1 MSVNK
6 AEAVVMITHKRGMHL
21 SPASIFAEKANEFQA
36 DIRVAVAGNPQE
48 TWNGKRVIDLM
59 SIGAV
64 FESKIIISGE
74 GGDAEQAVQALETLV
89 KRDFGLTQ

>member
-1 MSVNK
+1 MSANK
-6 AEAVVMITHKRGMHL
+6 MEAVVKITHKRGMHL

-36 DIRVAVAGNPQE
+36 EIKVAVAGNPEEQ
-48 TWNGKRVIDLM
+48 WNGKRVIDLM

-64 FESKIIISGE
+64 FESEIIISCE
-74 GGDAEQAVQALETLV
+74 GDDAQQAVEALEKLV